1 MNYLK
6 MTAAVAF
13 GVLIGGLLLDLFRSN
28 PASFL
33 ALAAIVG
40 FIWLIIWIG
49 ARQDAAEETRRN
61 AG

>member
-1 MNYLK
+1 